1 MLKKPPYFKKWEC
14 PRSFS
19 FKVSGDK
26 TKQRDSPLWSNPE
39 KVVKSLQSE
48 MPQSDFSALDWL
60 RVDKGL

>member
-1 MLKKPPYFKKWEC
+1 MPEK
-14 PRSFS
+14 FS

-26 TKQRDSPLWSNPE
+26 TKQSDSPLCGNPE
-39 KVVKSLQSE
+39 KVVKRLQSE